1 MRDQRLKPEEG
12 VTYDIFKEKEA
23 EGEKE
28 GAEGGEEAEGG
39 EKVEEVPEEEE
50 EPHLLIKDVV
60 REPRM
65 KFFEVPRL
73 GSYLA
78 VPLNYEKCELEPS
91 FDKGLQNHL
100 TCEERREAQAQE
112 KEAFEEEQKGKR
124 EEHEA
129 AGTEEPFVEEKREWE
144 EIVEDDF

>member
-1 MRDQRLKPEEG
+1 M
-12 VTYDIFKEKEA
+12 
-23 EGEKE
+23 
-28 GAEGGEEAEGG
+28 
-39 EKVEEVPEEEE
+39 PEEEE
-50 EPHLLIKDVV
+50 EPHLFIKDVV